1 MIKKPNFTKINQK
14 IEIMKLEEIKQYET
28 IEVNIRERASDICN
42 YIKLNDKSIHV
53 RGSVDK
59 FEIYDDKIIVTL
71 YESWAYG
78 GYDYHDISIEMEIFT
93 SDNWLELI
101 TKKVNKSNETFF
113 KNKEEKEERE
123 RLYKIE
129 QAEKTLKELKK

>member
-1 MIKKPNFTKINQK
+1 
-14 IEIMKLEEIKQYET
+14 MKLEEIKQYEI
-28 IEVNIRERASDICN
+28 IEEKIKERAWDICD
-42 YIKLNDKSIHV
+42 YIIENDKSSKNI

-59 FEIYDDKIIVTL
+59 FEIYDDKMIITL

-78 GYDYHDISIEMEIFT
+78 GYDYHSISIDMDIFT

-101 TKKVNKSNETFF
+101 TKKINKSNKEFDRI
-113 KNKEEKEERE
+113 KNEQEEKQ

-129 QAEKTLKELKK
+129 QAEKILRELKK

>member
-1 MIKKPNFTKINQK
+1 
-14 IEIMKLEEIKQYET
+14 MKLEEIKQYEI
-28 IEVNIRERASDICN
+28 IEEKIKERAYNICD
-42 YIKLNDKSIHV
+42 YIISNDKSRDI
-53 RGSVDK
+53 RGSIDK

-71 YESWAYG
+71 YETWAYG

-101 TKKVNKSNETFF
+101 TEKVTKSNEAFL

-129 QAEKTLKELKK
+129 QAEKTLKELKKESVTIKLKEE